1 MNRILAILLI
11 SVFATAQTQAPAPP
25 SSGNDSENAKKARD
39 VIDKGIEALGGQ
51 AYLNNQNKGEE
62 GRLYN
67 MHHGDS
73 GGGVGAPYRYFSRF
87 PDKDRLEIIKRGSV
101 VVPLPLVGIIV
112 VGKQVKDKNDMV
124 IIHNGDKGYEVTF
137 KGTAALDRE
146 DLATYLRRRR
156 HSLDQV
162 LRKWV
167 NDPTLQYFY
176 DGMTLVDSKAT
187 DQVTVLNS
195 ENDSVTLYFDQN
207 SHLPIKTS
215 YTWRDPKDKQKNT
228 EEEVYDNYRPVQGVM
243 TPFSVSR
250 YYNGDMTAQRFINT
264 AAVNQDLPADLFDA
278 SISYDP
284 LAPSKKK

>member
-1 MNRILAILLI
+1 
-11 SVFATAQTQAPAPP
+11 
-25 SSGNDSENAKKARD
+25 
-39 VIDKGIEALGGQ
+39 
-51 AYLNNQNKGEE
+51 
-62 GRLYN
+62 
-67 MHHGDS
+67 
-73 GGGVGAPYRYFSRF
+73 
-87 PDKDRLEIIKRGSV
+87 
-101 VVPLPLVGIIV
+101 
-112 VGKQVKDKNDMV
+112 
-124 IIHNGDKGYEVTF
+124 
-137 KGTAALDRE
+137 
-146 DLATYLRRRR
+146 
-156 HSLDQV
+156 
-162 LRKWV
+162 
-167 NDPTLQYFY
+167 
-176 DGMTLVDSKAT
+176 MTLVDSKAT